1 MNLTR
6 LRYFTVVA
14 EELHFGRAAARL
26 HMAQPPL
33 SQQIRQLETEVG
45 VTLFERTTR
54 SVELT
59 EAGKLLVP
67 EAARVVAEADGIERL
82 MAEYRAGKAGR
93 LRIGFVDS
101 SSYAVMPEFLRS
113 YRARW
118 PHVTFELHSMSSD
131 AQRIALPA
139 GDLDLGIAR
148 THGNE
153 PGLLHTVI
161 HEERLFLAVPANHS
175 LAGQKST
182 TLAKLAGEQ
191 FIGFTRTQ
199 SPALSQELMALL
211 EQSDVVYDPI
221 IEADEYTTIVGLVA
235 AGEGISIVPE
245 TVRSFQPPNL
255 HYVRLRDTEATT
267 RLMLLTREDEQLRVV
282 RQALDLAA
290 DLFDDYSPSSPSP
303 H

>member
-1 MNLTR
+1 MNLNR

-33 SQQIRQLETEVG
+33 SQQIRQLENEVG
-45 VTLFERTTR
+45 VALFERTTR

-59 EAGKLLVP
+59 DAGKLLVP
-67 EAARVVAEADGIERL
+67 EAQRVVAEADGIERL
-82 MAEYRAGKAGR
+82 MAEYRAGQAGR

-113 YRARW
+113 YRERW
-118 PHVTFELHSMSSD
+118 PQVTFELHSMSSD

-139 GDLDLGIAR
+139 GELDLGIAR
-148 THGNE
+148 TRGNE
-153 PGLLHTVI
+153 PGLRHTLI
-161 HEERLFLAVPANHS
+161 HEERLFAAVPANHR
-175 LAGQKST
+175 LAGQQST
-182 TLAKLAGEQ
+182 TLAKLADEA

-199 SPALSQELMALL
+199 SPALTQELVALL
-211 EQSDVVYDPI
+211 EQSNVVYDPI

-235 AGEGISIVPE
+235 AGEGVAIVPE

-255 HYVRLRDTEATT
+255 QYVRLRDADATT

-282 RQALDLAA
+282 HQALELAA
-290 DLFDDYSPSSPSP
+290 DLFDVVP
-303 H
+303 